1 MNHVKI
7 MGLLIGS
14 IVLSSFNFG
23 SVTGQDVSISVAND
37 ELTFATVNG
46 ITLYDNQETIV
57 MKLGEPDFVE
67 VDPLIKDLVIYQY
80 PAMNICFYSGEL
92 NYVEVLPEGGT
103 IKIDDA
109 IIPIRLVD
117 LKKALGK
124 PDFIAEDGIVFQRND
139 AVIKIFI
146 DDTEEVIAI
155 DYYHISSI

>member
-1 MNHVKI
+1 MQVDDI
-7 MGLLIGS
+7 E
-14 IVLSSFNFG
+14 
-23 SVTGQDVSISVAND
+23 AAA
-37 ELTFATVNG
+37 LTFATVNG
-46 ITLYDNQETIV
+46 ITLYDNQEIIV